1 MCYYNSIN
9 IPKEKS
15 LELKGKRKKLPEFT
29 SLVQNGFDYGSF
41 PIIKSTADDWEIIM
55 AHWELIAPWINSKAA
70 LEESRKKY
78 TTLNATAEKLLD
90 SKLFLEPTLKG
101 RCIIP
106 SSGFYEWRTYKGKKY
121 PYFISPADTQ
131 EDQMF
136 FMAGICCLWT
146 DKTTGETM
154 DTFAIITTKANHL
167 MEQIHNSKKRMPL
180 LFDKL
185 HANEW
190 LSDIS
195 IEDIKA
201 ATAYQ
206 FDSNNMKAYT
216 ITKDF
221 RSSQHPLEAYTY
233 IELPE
238 IKE

>member
-216 ITKDF
+216 IAKDF
-221 RSSQHPLEAYTY
+221 KSSQHPLEAYTY

>member
-9 IPKEKS
+9 VPKEKT
-15 LELKGKRKKLPEFT
+15 LELKGKRKKLPGFK
-29 SLVQNGFDYGSF
+29 SLVQNGFDYGTF
-41 PIIKSTADDWEIIM
+41 PIIKSTHDDWEIAI

-78 TTLNATAEKLLD
+78 TTLNATAEKLLE

-106 SSGFYEWRTYKGKKY
+106 SSGFYEWRTFKGKKY
-121 PYFISPADTQ
+121 PYYISPAESQ
-131 EDQMF
+131 EDQLF
-136 FMAGICCLWT
+136 FMAGISNTWT

-154 DTFAIITTKANHL
+154 DTFAIITTKANPL

-180 LFDKL
+180 LFDKP

-190 LSDIS
+190 LSDMS

-206 FDSNNMKAYT
+206 FDSNKMKAYT
-216 ITKDF
+216 IAKDF
-221 RSSQHPLEAYTY
+221 RSSQHPMETFIYP
-233 IELPE
+233 ELSGTC
-238 IKE
+238 